1 MIKEWAEDVKQQKLF
16 KNTSLVAGAIGEF
29 SFNISL
35 ATDPVNGPIIKRY
48 KTLETNIKKLKL
60 ANIGEKRGT
69 SSPTTYTPGN
79 GRPQKQITKE
89 GIWRRPNAGQITQD
103 IIFIGKSK
111 KVYAFSVKNYLSSM
125 LSAMIAGNFSEAALT
140 IRTGKNMDTF
150 MGDITRGTILTKSKV
165 SINEINRFVYVLV
178 NDIFRG
184 DKSDDLLNMFM
195 GSLINFYLQNQFIR
209 TLTHTSKEIV
219 KTYGDVRNSFIVMAG
234 MYLVPMSVILRSIR
248 DSLQLALERSYGDS
262 VASSLFVIPEM
273 NTGGIALPGADFKQ
287 KKEDI
292 RAKDGFYENGVYS
305 WPGAPLYGSAMLS
318 LGIEE
323 GKEIYQ
329 KLTMPDFKF
338 NIEKLIDVIENAMRQ

>member
-1 MIKEWAEDVKQQKLF
+1 
-16 KNTSLVAGAIGEF
+16 
-29 SFNISL
+29 
-35 ATDPVNGPIIKRY
+35 
-48 KTLETNIKKLKL
+48 
-60 ANIGEKRGT
+60 
-69 SSPTTYTPGN
+69 
-79 GRPQKQITKE
+79 
-89 GIWRRPNAGQITQD
+89 
-103 IIFIGKSK
+103 
-111 KVYAFSVKNYLSSM
+111 
-125 LSAMIAGNFSEAALT
+125 
-140 IRTGKNMDTF
+140 